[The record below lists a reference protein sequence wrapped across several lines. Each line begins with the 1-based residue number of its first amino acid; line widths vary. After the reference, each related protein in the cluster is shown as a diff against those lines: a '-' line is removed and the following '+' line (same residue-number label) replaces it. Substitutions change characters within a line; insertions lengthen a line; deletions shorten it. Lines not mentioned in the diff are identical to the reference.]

1 MTPLSVALV
10 VVAALIA
17 SADWWSVATSRPG
30 VEYFAK
36 PLVIVT
42 LVALAL
48 ALDASDD
55 TARGLVIAALGA
67 SLVGDVILIAPD
79 GSFVAGL
86 GAFLVAHGLYIAAL
100 SDSVEVGPMLAGTI
114 VVVGLSLGVVPRLI
128 GAVRVR
134 GVGLT
139 IAVASYIV
147 AVDTTAVLAVG
158 TGVAVAAAGG
168 LLLLVSD
175 ALLGWSRFVGRA
187 PGGRTLVHMTY
198 HAGQTGMVLWLAV

>member
-1 MTPLSVALV
+1 VTPLSVVLV

-17 SADWWSVATSRPG
+17 GADWWSVASERPG

-48 ALDASDD
+48 AVDASDD

-67 SLVGDVILIAPD
+67 SLVGDVVLLAPD
-79 GSFVAGL
+79 GSFVGGL

-100 SDSVEVGPMLAGTI
+100 SDSAEAGPVLAGMI
-114 VVVGLSLGVVPRLI
+114 VVVGVSLGVVPQLI
-128 GAVRVR
+128 AAVWTR

-139 IAVASYIV
+139 IAVGLYIV
-147 AVDTTAVLAVG
+147 VIDTTAVLAVG
-158 TGVAVAAAGG
+158 TGVAVAAVGG
-168 LLLLVSD
+168 LFLLVSD
-175 ALLGWSRFVGRA
+175 ALLGWSRFVGPA
-187 PGGRTLVHMTY
+187 PGGRTLVHVTY